1 MASVVV
7 ELLCKIMVSLQK
19 LFRLQVRSA
28 RVTRL
33 VICRPIVVHVSSI
46 RNGIAL
52 FASVVGIGKTTA
64 GRPTAAGSK
73 AGDGRILV
81 GGDFVTVQRHLVQFL
96 VARLFVQARMMV
108 FLLSVVI
115 V

>member
-1 MASVVV
+1 MASVLV
-7 ELLCKIMVSLQK
+7 ELLCKITVSLQK

-33 VICRPIVVHVSSI
+33 VICRPIVVHVSR

-52 FASVVGIGKTTA
+52 FASVVSISKTTA
-64 GRPTAAGSK
+64 SRPTATGSK

-81 GGDFVTVQRHLVQFL
+81 GGDFVTGQRHLVQFL
-96 VARLFVQARMMV
+96 VARLFLQARMLV
-108 FLLSVVI
+108 LLL
-115 V
+115 